1 MSFLKLWKH
10 LWVRLGLGIGL
21 NLVKIFRMERIS
33 ELHSFWATYFICYC
47 NALQIPCFFFFFYI
61 FLILGFFNLWI
72 KIETVSL
79 IQFRQANMS
88 GIDIVIVWWPR
99 YQNWQCLI
107 YFKSMEYPRT
117 LELFHVFRGCRKGRY
132 TTYTFTILKLWI
144 ALEKLTHWLHHQRN
158 IAWIRKT
165 ASNPC

>member
-1 MSFLKLWKH
+1 MSCTLF
-10 LWVRLGLGIGL
+10 GLYIL
-21 NLVKIFRMERIS
+21 SAIAMLYKFHASSFSSIFVNP
-33 ELHSFWATYFICYC
+33 Y
-47 NALQIPCFFFFFYI
+47 
-61 FLILGFFNLWI
+61 LWI

-88 GIDIVIVWWPR
+88 GIDIVIVWWAR